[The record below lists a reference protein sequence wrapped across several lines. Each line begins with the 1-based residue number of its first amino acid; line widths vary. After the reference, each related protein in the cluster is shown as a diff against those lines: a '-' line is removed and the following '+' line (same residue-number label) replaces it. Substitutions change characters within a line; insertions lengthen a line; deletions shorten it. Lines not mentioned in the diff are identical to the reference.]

1 MVDLLLGLLQGDQRL
16 QSLPNQQPARPD
28 THGARTSATAGH
40 VLVSYQWSA
49 QPVAELVRARL
60 EAGGVPCWMD
70 NTAPRG
76 MRQPKLIDSMASA
89 VQDAAAVVCLLS
101 PAFQSS
107 ENCKSELM
115 YAREIGKPIFPVM
128 LEGVG
133 SSRACCH
140 GPHCTAI
147 LHCHPSLILR

>member
-1 MVDLLLGLLQGDQRL
+1 MIGTNLKREIDQIAKDKGID
-16 QSLPNQQPARPD
+16 SNEI
-28 THGARTSATAGH
+28 TGALEEAMR
-40 VLVSYQWSA
+40 
-49 QPVAELVRARL
+49 EIRARL